1 LSWGWRTGAFGGPAD
16 PREIL
21 AKRLHLQAV
30 TRLFAKQYCIT
41 MRVLLGAG
49 IGEVLMMAIRAS
61 LKVKSRF
68 LAKVRLGTTGVVAER
83 LAITNHQEGP

>member
-1 LSWGWRTGAFGGPAD
+1 
-16 PREIL
+16 
-21 AKRLHLQAV
+21 
-30 TRLFAKQYCIT
+30 